1 MLALIDSGQADVGQ
15 RANALRM
22 VWLGQLV
29 GGLLWLKSETWCMA
43 AVNDEG
49 AWAAWDS
56 ACIFPLPLT
65 PEVYKNL
72 FAVGWLNVFRMS
84 VPDV

>member
-1 MLALIDSGQADVGQ
+1 MSPPP
-15 RANALRM
+15 
-22 VWLGQLV
+22 
-29 GGLLWLKSETWCMA
+29 
-43 AVNDEG
+43 G